1 MQEDSNLKLL
11 LYRLALLIPDRW
23 YVMAKYYKNFGK
35 LPNLRSPKTFNEKLQ
50 WLKLHNHRPEY
61 TKMVDKYEAK
71 KYVAGTI
78 GDEYIIPTLGVW
90 NRAEDIDFESLP
102 NQFVLKATHDSGRV
116 VICKDKSKLGIEK
129 AIGEMKHSLSRNFYA
144 VTREWPYKNVKPRII
159 AEQYMQ
165 NNDSSE
171 LKDYKFFCFNGV
183 PKFFKIDFGRFTEHH
198 ANYYEI
204 NGDLLPF
211 GEQAFPPMPE
221 KDLPL
226 PHTLPIMAEVAK
238 KLSQGIP
245 FVRVDLY
252 EINAKV
258 YFGELT
264 FSLQVV
270 PENLL
275 RQDGMKKSAVGSN
288 CLTYNFV

>member
-23 YVMAKYYKNFGK
+23 YVMAKYYKNFGR

-71 KYVAGTI
+71 KYVAEII

-90 NRAEDIDFESLP
+90 DRAEDIDLDSLP

-116 VICKDKSKLGIEK
+116 VICKDKAKLDIEK
-129 AIGEMKHSLSRNFYA
+129 AVDEMRISLGRNFYA

-165 NNDSSE
+165 DDDGQINESYSVSAGLDFPSIGPQHAY
-171 LKDYKFFCFNGV
+171 LKDTGRVNYISATDNQALEAFAQLSCAEGIIPALESSHALAGALELMRKNPNKEQTFLVNLSGRGDKDIFNVNKVLAQKGCIT
-183 PKFFKIDFGRFTEHH
+183 KHGNIDLS
-198 ANYYEI
+198 AI
-204 NGDLLPF
+204 MS
-211 GEQAFPPMPE
+211 A
-221 KDLPL
+221 PL
-226 PHTLPIMAEVAK
+226 
-238 KLSQGIP
+238 
-245 FVRVDLY
+245 
-252 EINAKV
+252 
-258 YFGELT
+258 
-264 FSLQVV
+264 
-270 PENLL
+270 
-275 RQDGMKKSAVGSN
+275 
-288 CLTYNFV
+288 